1 MYGIFFFFFFLVLS
15 SPPHQLKKKKSL
27 DFSVNGGSIGKGIA
41 MWVGELLQ
49 NVDTQGRGEKEVR
62 MVVKGEAQQN
72 GTSIFGLQ
80 EMHGVERRANGGQE
94 VWDGKPVFLLRV

>member
-1 MYGIFFFFFFLVLS
+1 MALYVWDFFLFLVLS

-49 NVDTQGRGEKEVR
+49 NVDTQGRGDPVR
-62 MVVKGEAQQN
+62 SRSRVQWCEAGGRSYWFLEEPECRGQGRTVVCLG
-72 GTSIFGLQ
+72 
-80 EMHGVERRANGGQE
+80 
-94 VWDGKPVFLLRV
+94 